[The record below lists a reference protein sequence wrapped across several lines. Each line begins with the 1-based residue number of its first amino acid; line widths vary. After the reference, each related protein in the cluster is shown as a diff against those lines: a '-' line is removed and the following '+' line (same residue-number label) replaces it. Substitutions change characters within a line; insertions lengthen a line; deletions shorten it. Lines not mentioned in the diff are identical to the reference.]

1 MTRKRLTIGAAVVVI
16 VLLFFVAGLGFAQGN
31 GPVDASPEAA
41 MRVESVIGTSFTY
54 QGRLMDNGHPANGRY
69 DFVFKLYSSSNG
81 GSQIGSSVTASNL
94 DVRNGLFRVVLNF
107 GASAFQ
113 GEGRW
118 LEIFVRRHGSG
129 PYIRLVPRQ
138 PIYAVPYAL
147 SLRSGAVIR
156 DDTSSVAL
164 NAFYR
169 LPPPTSLSWKYGI
182 EASSNGS
189 ATNTTYIGVGGR
201 GRDIGVY
208 GESPSANGYG
218 GKFVNTASG
227 GVALY
232 ARAKENSDVDLV
244 LGGTSNTRDDGV
256 ISSDPTYSSSDIV
269 LRSNDEVRIDL
280 DADGDGEDADF
291 VIRDKNGHLL
301 FDVDES
307 GAVIS
312 ALPRPAYDSG
322 WQTIS
327 QGQTKVFSH
336 NLGGNPDNYV
346 VDMTCK
352 SDNATFGINQL
363 YFGGDGR
370 DGARYGA
377 YWRHLTSTSI
387 TVYRFSND
395 AHCDQVRVRIWVYR

>member
-1 MTRKRLTIGAAVVVI
+1 MKHQRFILLTLLTIALLVAVGVGFI
-16 VLLFFVAGLGFAQGN
+16 HAQESAPQGQMSIQASLGTA
-31 GPVDASPEAA
+31 
-41 MRVESVIGTSFTY
+41 FTY
-54 QGRLMDNGHPANGRY
+54 QGRLMDNGHPANGTY
-69 DFVFKLYSSSNG
+69 DFRFRLYDASTG
-81 GSQIGSSVTASNL
+81 GHTVGSPLYRHDVSVQ
-94 DVRNGLFRVVLNF
+94 NGLFSVTLDF
-107 GASAFQ
+107 GYNAFT
-113 GEGRW
+113 GEARW
-118 LEIFVRRHGSG
+118 LEVAVRPGSSTG
-129 PYIRLVPRQ
+129 SYTPLTPRQ

-147 SLRSGAVIR
+147 SLRPGATIR

-164 NAFYR
+164 NSYYR
-169 LPPPTSLSWKYGI
+169 LLPPASLSWKYGI

-232 ARAKENSDVDLV
+232 ARAKENSDADLV
-244 LGGTSNTRDDGV
+244 LGGTSNTKDDGV

-301 FDVDES
+301 FNVDES

-327 QGQTKVFSH
+327 RNQTRVFTH
-336 NLGGNPDNYV
+336 NLGGDPDDYV

-352 SDNATFGINQL
+352 SDDTFFGIHQIFL
-363 YFGGDGR
+363 GGNTTGDHY
-370 DGARYGA
+370 YGA
-377 YWRHLTSTSI
+377 YWRALTATSV
-387 TVYRFSND
+387 TVYRLRDDS
-395 AHCDQVRVRIWVYR
+395 HCEQIRIRIWVYK